1 MVNLA
6 NSNGCVRRLDN
17 CDVMIGADQG
27 IIDTLLQAFGRTRE
41 QLGKSCK
48 KCVEMDMNDVA
59 LSN

>member
-1 MVNLA
+1 
-6 NSNGCVRRLDN
+6 
-17 CDVMIGADQG
+17 MIGADQG